1 MIVAF
6 LLGNLEQ
13 KFLFYHT
20 HISPTN
26 ILKLTQ
32 LTKVQLYCK
41 LSNNNNFPKQAV
53 NRKNSEAQLV
63 LHLTLF
69 KNYLHYALVTPRNFE
84 ASLTILLEGKYNIK
98 QYTLA
103 LYNW

>member
-1 MIVAF
+1 MHDRHSPS
-6 LLGNLEQ
+6 NLI
-13 KFLFYHT
+13 
-20 HISPTN
+20 HISSTN

-32 LTKVQLYCK
+32 LTKVQLYYK
-41 LSNNNNFPKQAV
+41 LFNNNNFPKQAV
-53 NRKNSEAQLV
+53 NRKNSKAQLV

-84 ASLTILLEGKYNIK
+84 ATLTILLEGKYNIK
-98 QYTLA
+98 QHALA